1 MFKSLLALA
10 AVALSVA
17 TASAKKHE
25 LRGSI
30 STVTQLASEAICDN
44 VVQHSGY
51 FNLTTGDK
59 HYFYWFFESR
69 SNPSTDPVVMWMT
82 GGPGCS
88 SEVALFGENGPCK
101 VSADG
106 SVRILVSICRAEHGT
121 TQTLLARGH
130 RTH

>member
-1 MFKSLLALA
+1 MFKSILALA
-10 AVALSVA
+10 VVALSVA
-17 TASAKKHE
+17 ATTATKHV

-88 SEVALFGENGPCK
+88 SEVALFG
-101 VSADG
+101 A
-106 SVRILVSICRAEHGT
+106 L
-121 TQTLLARGH
+121 
-130 RTH
+130 